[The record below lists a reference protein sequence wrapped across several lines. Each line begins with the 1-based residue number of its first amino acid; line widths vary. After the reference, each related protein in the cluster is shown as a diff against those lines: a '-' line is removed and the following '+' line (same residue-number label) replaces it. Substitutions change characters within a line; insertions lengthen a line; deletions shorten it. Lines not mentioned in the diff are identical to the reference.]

1 MTMKHCFMCKGEL
14 EEKLTTYMVD
24 LESCII
30 IVKNVPSLV
39 CKQCGE
45 TSYTDE
51 VAQELERIVVSMR
64 NSLTEIAV
72 VNFNKAA

>member
-1 MTMKHCFMCKGEL
+1 MKHCFMCKSDL

-24 LESCII
+24 LENSII
-30 IVKNVPSLV
+30 IVKNVPSWV

-45 TSYTDE
+45 TSYSDE
-51 VAQELERIVVSMR
+51 VAQELEKIVKSMK
-64 NSLTEIAV
+64 NSFTEIAV